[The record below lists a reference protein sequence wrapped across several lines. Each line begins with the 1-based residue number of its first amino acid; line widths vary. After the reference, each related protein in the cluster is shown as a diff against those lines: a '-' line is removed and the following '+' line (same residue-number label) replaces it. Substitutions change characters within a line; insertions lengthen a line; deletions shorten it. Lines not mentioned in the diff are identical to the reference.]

1 MNSYELS
8 QELGVEHRVIVN
20 VIRNYREDVETFGE
34 LLVEKIKIVSGRPR
48 EVYLLNE
55 SQCML
60 IVLFMKNSQ
69 QNVKRKVD
77 FIKKIFHVRDE
88 VVSKTFNLKG

>member
-8 QELGVEHRVIVN
+8 EELGVEHRVIVN

-34 LLVEKIKIVSGRPR
+34 LSVEKIKIVSGRPR

-60 IVLFMKNSQ
+60 IVLFMKNSPD
-69 QNVKRKVD
+69 NVERKAN
-77 FIKKIFHVRDE
+77 FIKKLFDMRNELI
-88 VVSKTFNLKG
+88 SKTFNLKG

>member
-8 QELGVEHRVIVN
+8 QELGVEHRVIIN

-34 LLVEKIKIVSGRPR
+34 LVLEKIKIVSGRPR

-60 IVLFMKNSQ
+60 IVLFMKNSPD
-69 QNVKRKVD
+69 NVERKAN
-77 FIKKIFHVRDE
+77 FIKKLFYMRDE
-88 VVSKTFNLKG
+88 LVSKTFNLKG